1 VTAEVRL
8 KQFRKSQKVRLRLF
22 VLVPTLNLLA
32 SRSVLTCS
40 NPNFFS
46 IIIAHFQ
53 EAKMR
58 NQGSSGPS
66 RVPPLKGVPNG
77 GELSTEDTAKRRQQF
92 QDKELSMAIKN
103 ALMKKAQ
110 LQQESGVAS
119 TPGRRSQPETQRAL
133 AQPSLQTVKRLG
145 SNPGSLAGSGCN
157 PTQLRLSA
165 PTSYTGVQKTRGL
178 QLNNSEIEARSQGD
192 FATSPDRRSKTMLAL
207 TNATNL
213 TIPGR
218 SADFRS
224 EVRLESN
231 HL

>member
-1 VTAEVRL
+1 
-8 KQFRKSQKVRLRLF
+8 
-22 VLVPTLNLLA
+22 
-32 SRSVLTCS
+32 
-40 NPNFFS
+40 
-46 IIIAHFQ
+46 
-53 EAKMR
+53 MR
-58 NQGSSGPS
+58 NQGSCPS
-66 RVPPLKGVPNG
+66 RVPPLKGVPKG

-92 QDKELSMAIKN
+92 QGKELSTAIKS

-110 LQQESGVAS
+110 LQQQSGVVG

-133 AQPSLQTVKRLG
+133 VQPSLQSVKRLG
-145 SNPGSLAGSGCN
+145 SNPGSMAGSGCN

-165 PTSYTGVQKTRGL
+165 PTAYTGVQKTKGL
-178 QLNNSEIEARSQGD
+178 PLNGSDIEARSQGD

-224 EVRLESN
+224 EVSPRIKPLKNWSARYVRYKRLMHSLN
-231 HL
+231 AINKCSANWLVFSCLRFVF